1 MSAPILS
8 VRDLATSFFSQRGQ
22 VQAVR
27 GVCFV
32 VYPGEILGIVGESG
46 SGKSITCM
54 SVLRLLKASGRIMGG
69 QALFDGQ
76 DLLALDEADLRDLR
90 GNKIGMIFQDPMT
103 SLNPTLSVGEQVIET
118 ILRHRKASRAEAR
131 ARAIELFELVR
142 IPSAAARL
150 ASYPHEF
157 SGGMRQR
164 VMIAIA
170 LACDPKLLIADEP
183 TTALD
188 VTIQR
193 QILGLLRDLQ
203 QRLGMAVIL
212 ITHDLG
218 VIAEVTDRIVVMYG
232 GLVMET
238 GPVRDL
244 FATPRHPYTQGLL
257 ASVPDLRDDTHQRLT
272 PIPGSPPDMAHPP
285 TGCPFTPRCPH
296 AMAQCQTALPPLF
309 GDTQSARCWLHHPDA
324 PLLPLSGGGWEGVSP
339 APKTGVAPQGHPND

>member
-1 MSAPILS
+1 MENEPILS
-8 VRDLATSFFSQRGQ
+8 VRDLATSFFTRRGE

-27 GVCFV
+27 GVSFEV
-32 VYPGEILGIVGESG
+32 RPGEMLGLVGESG

-54 SVLRLLKASGRIMGG
+54 SVLRLLKAGG
-69 QALFDGQ
+69 KIKAGSAHFEGN
-76 DLLALDEADLRDLR
+76 DLLALDEETLANLR
-90 GNKIGMIFQDPMT
+90 GNRIGVIFQDPMT
-103 SLNPTLSVGEQVIET
+103 SLNPTLTVGEQVIET
-118 ILRHRKASRAEAR
+118 ILRHRQVSRDAAR

-150 ASYPHEF
+150 KSYPHEF

-193 QILGLLRDLQ
+193 QILALLKDLQ
-203 QRLGMAVIL
+203 QRLGMSVIL

-218 VIAEVTDRIVVMYG
+218 VIAEVTDRVLVLYG

-238 GPVRDL
+238 APVREL
-244 FATPRHPYTQGLL
+244 FARPAHPYTVGLL
-257 ASVPDLRDDTHQRLT
+257 DAVPDLRDDTHRRLT
-272 PIPGSPPDMAHPP
+272 PIPGSPPDMLKPP
-285 TGCPFTPRCPH
+285 PGCPFAPRCPH
-296 AMAQCQTALPPLF
+296 AMRKCVDERPPLF
-309 GDTQSARCWLHHPDA
+309 GTLHQARCWLHHA
-324 PLLPLSGGGWEGVSP
+324 E
-339 APKTGVAPQGHPND
+339 APKVDGIHEVAA

>member
-1 MSAPILS
+1 MTQTVLS
-8 VRDLATSFFSQRGQ
+8 VRDLATSFFTRRGE

-27 GVCFV
+27 GVSFDV
-32 VYPGEILGIVGESG
+32 RPGEILGLVGESG

-54 SVLRLLKASGRIMGG
+54 SVLRLLKAGGRIKSGSANFEG
-69 QALFDGQ
+69 T
-76 DLLALDEADLRDLR
+76 DLLSLDENALSDLR
-90 GNKIGMIFQDPMT
+90 GNRIGVIFQDPMT
-103 SLNPTLSVGEQVIET
+103 SLNPTLTVGEQVMEA
-118 ILRHRKASRAEAR
+118 ILRHRPISRAQAR
-131 ARAIELFELVR
+131 ARAVELFELVR

-150 ASYPHEF
+150 KSYPHEF

-193 QILGLLRDLQ
+193 QILALLKDLQ

-218 VIAEVTDRIVVMYG
+218 VIAEVTDRVLVLYG

-238 GPVRDL
+238 APVREL
-244 FATPRHPYTQGLL
+244 FAAPGHPYTVGLL
-257 ASVPDLRDDTHQRLT
+257 GAVPDLRDDTHRRLT
-272 PIPGSPPDMAHPP
+272 PIPGSPPNMLAPP
-285 TGCPFTPRCPH
+285 PGCPFAPRCPH
-296 AMAQCQTALPPLF
+296 AMTRCLAELPPLF
-309 GDTQSARCWLHHPDA
+309 GEGHQSRCWLQHPDA
-324 PLLPLSGGGWEGVSP
+324 PKVDAVHE
-339 APKTGVAPQGHPND
+339 VAA

>member
-1 MSAPILS
+1 MTAATMGTPILS
-8 VRDLATSFFSQRGQ
+8 VRDLATSFFSQRGE

-27 GVCFV
+27 GVSFDV
-32 VYPGEILGIVGESG
+32 HPGEILGIVGESG

-54 SVLRLLKASGRIMGG
+54 SVLRLLKATGRIKSGS
-69 QALFDGQ
+69 ALFDGQ
-76 DLLALDEADLRDLR
+76 DLLALDEADLRDIR

-103 SLNPTLSVGEQVIET
+103 SLNPTLTVGEQVIET
-118 ILRHRKASRAEAR
+118 ILRHRQATRSEAR

-150 ASYPHEF
+150 KSYPHEF

-203 QRLGMAVIL
+203 ARLGMAVIL

-244 FATPRHPYTQGLL
+244 FARPMHPYTRGLL
-257 ASVPDLRDDTHQRLT
+257 ASVPDLRDDSHKRLT

-285 TGCPFTPRCPH
+285 AGCPFTARCPH
-296 AMAQCQTALPPLF
+296 AMRQCAAALPPLF
-309 GDTQSARCWLHHPDA
+309 GDSHAARCWLHHAEA
-324 PLLPLSGGGWEGVSP
+324 PRIAGINE
-339 APKTGVAPQGHPND
+339 VAA

>member
-1 MSAPILS
+1 MTQTVLS
-8 VRDLATSFFSQRGQ
+8 VRDLATSFFTRRGE

-27 GVCFV
+27 GVSFDV
-32 VYPGEILGIVGESG
+32 RPGEILGLVGESG

-54 SVLRLLKASGRIMGG
+54 SVLRLLKTGGRIKSGSANFEG
-69 QALFDGQ
+69 T
-76 DLLALDEADLRDLR
+76 DLLSLDENALSDLR
-90 GNKIGMIFQDPMT
+90 GNRIGVIFQDPMT
-103 SLNPTLSVGEQVIET
+103 SLNPTLTVGEQVMEA
-118 ILRHRKASRAEAR
+118 ILRHRSISRAQAR
-131 ARAIELFELVR
+131 ARAVELFELVR

-150 ASYPHEF
+150 KSYPHEF

-193 QILGLLRDLQ
+193 QILALLKDLQ

-218 VIAEVTDRIVVMYG
+218 VIAEVTDRVLVLYG

-238 GPVRDL
+238 APVREL
-244 FATPRHPYTQGLL
+244 FAAPGHPYTVGLL
-257 ASVPDLRDDTHQRLT
+257 GAVPDLRDDTHRRLT
-272 PIPGSPPDMAHPP
+272 PIPGSPPNMLAPP
-285 TGCPFTPRCPH
+285 PGCPFAPRCPH
-296 AMAQCQTALPPLF
+296 AMTRCLAELPPLF
-309 GDTQSARCWLHHPDA
+309 GEGHQSRCWLQHPDA
-324 PLLPLSGGGWEGVSP
+324 PKVDAVHE
-339 APKTGVAPQGHPND
+339 VAA

>member
-1 MSAPILS
+1 MNQPILS
-8 VRDLATSFFSQRGQ
+8 VRDLSTSFFTGRGE

-27 GVCFV
+27 GVSFDV
-32 VYPGEILGIVGESG
+32 HPGEILGIVGESG

-54 SVLRLLKASGRIMGG
+54 SILRLLKAGGRIKSGSAHFLG
-69 QALFDGQ
+69 
-76 DLLALDEADLRDLR
+76 RDLMALSEAELSAIR
-90 GNKIGMIFQDPMT
+90 GNRIGMIFQDPMT
-103 SLNPTLSVGEQVIET
+103 SLNPILTVGEQVIET
-118 ILRHRKASRAEAR
+118 ILRHRRGSRAQAR

-142 IPSAAARL
+142 IPSAAERL
-150 ASYPHEF
+150 KSFPHEF

-164 VMIAIA
+164 VMIAMA

-244 FATPRHPYTQGLL
+244 FARPMHPYTRGLL
-257 ASVPDLRDDTHQRLT
+257 ASVPDLRDDAHRRLT

-285 TGCPFTPRCPH
+285 AGCPFTPRCPH
-296 AMAQCQTALPPLF
+296 AMRQCAAELPPIF
-309 GDTQSARCWLHHPDA
+309 GTGQGARCWLHHPDA
-324 PLLPLSGGGWEGVSP
+324 PKLSGLNE
-339 APKTGVAPQGHPND
+339 VAA

>member
-1 MSAPILS
+1 MTQTVLS
-8 VRDLATSFFSQRGQ
+8 VRDLATSFFTRRGE

-27 GVCFV
+27 GVSFDV
-32 VYPGEILGIVGESG
+32 RPGEILGLVGESG

-54 SVLRLLKASGRIMGG
+54 SVLRLLKAGGRIKSGSANFEG
-69 QALFDGQ
+69 T
-76 DLLALDEADLRDLR
+76 DLLSLDENALSDLR
-90 GNKIGMIFQDPMT
+90 GNRIGVIFQDPMT
-103 SLNPTLSVGEQVIET
+103 SLNPTLTVGEQVMEA
-118 ILRHRKASRAEAR
+118 ILRHRPISRAQAR
-131 ARAIELFELVR
+131 ARAVELFELVR

-150 ASYPHEF
+150 KSYPHEF

-193 QILGLLRDLQ
+193 QILALLKDLQ

-218 VIAEVTDRIVVMYG
+218 VIAEVTDRVLVLYG

-238 GPVRDL
+238 APVREL
-244 FATPRHPYTQGLL
+244 FAAPGHPYTVGLL
-257 ASVPDLRDDTHQRLT
+257 GAVPDLRDDTHRRLT
-272 PIPGSPPDMAHPP
+272 PIPGSPPNMLAPP
-285 TGCPFTPRCPH
+285 PGCPFAPRCPH
-296 AMAQCQTALPPLF
+296 AMTRCLAELPPLF
-309 GDTQSARCWLHHPDA
+309 GEGHQSRCWLQHP
-324 PLLPLSGGGWEGVSP
+324 G
-339 APKTGVAPQGHPND
+339 APKVDAVHEVAA

>member
-1 MSAPILS
+1 MSVPQTGEPVLS
-8 VRDLATSFFSQRGQ
+8 VRDLKTSFFSQRGE

-27 GVCFV
+27 GVSFD

-54 SVLRLLKASGRIMGG
+54 SVLRLLKASGRVIGG
-69 QALFDGQ
+69 AVDFDGK
-76 DLLALDEADLRDLR
+76 DLMQLDEADLRDIR
-90 GNKIGMIFQDPMT
+90 GNRIGMIFQDPMT

-118 ILRHRKASRAEAR
+118 ILRHRQASRAEAR

-142 IPSAAARL
+142 IPSAAERL
-150 ASYPHEF
+150 KSYPHEF

-238 GPVRDL
+238 GPVRPI

-257 ASVPDLRDDTHQRLT
+257 ASVPDLRDDSHQRLT
-272 PIPGSPPDMAHPP
+272 PIPGAPPDMAHPP
-285 TGCPFTPRCPH
+285 AGCPFTARCPH
-296 AMAQCQTALPPLF
+296 AMAQCQAELPPLF
-309 GDTQSARCWLHHPDA
+309 GEAQAARCWLHHPNA
-324 PLLPLSGGGWEGVSP
+324 PCVPGVNE
-339 APKTGVAPQGHPND
+339 VAA

>member
-1 MSAPILS
+1 MTQAVLS
-8 VRDLATSFFSQRGQ
+8 VRDLATSFFTRRGE

-27 GVCFV
+27 GVSFDV
-32 VYPGEILGIVGESG
+32 RPGEILGLVGESG

-54 SVLRLLKASGRIMGG
+54 SVLRLLKAGGRIKSGSANFEG
-69 QALFDGQ
+69 T
-76 DLLALDEADLRDLR
+76 DLLSLDENALSDLR
-90 GNKIGMIFQDPMT
+90 GNRIGVIFQDPMT
-103 SLNPTLSVGEQVIET
+103 SLNPTLTVGEQVMEA
-118 ILRHRKASRAEAR
+118 ILRHRPISRAQAR
-131 ARAIELFELVR
+131 ARAVELFELVR

-150 ASYPHEF
+150 KSYPHEF

-193 QILGLLRDLQ
+193 QILALLKDLQ

-218 VIAEVTDRIVVMYG
+218 VIAEVTDRVLVLYG

-238 GPVRDL
+238 APVREL
-244 FATPRHPYTQGLL
+244 FAAPGHPYTVGLL
-257 ASVPDLRDDTHQRLT
+257 GAVPDLRDDTHRRLT
-272 PIPGSPPDMAHPP
+272 PIPGSPPNMLAPP
-285 TGCPFTPRCPH
+285 PGCPFAPRCPY
-296 AMAQCQTALPPLF
+296 AMTRCLAELPPLF
-309 GDTQSARCWLHHPDA
+309 GEGHQSRCWLQHPDA
-324 PLLPLSGGGWEGVSP
+324 PKVDAVHE
-339 APKTGVAPQGHPND
+339 VAA

>member
-1 MSAPILS
+1 MSEPILS
-8 VRDLATSFFSQRGQ
+8 VRDLSTSFFTQRGE

-27 GVCFV
+27 GVSFDV
-32 VYPGEILGIVGESG
+32 HPGEILGIVGESG

-54 SVLRLLKASGRIMGG
+54 SVLRLLKPGGRIKSGS
-69 QALFDGQ
+69 AVFLGQ
-76 DLLALDEADLRDLR
+76 DLMTLSEADLGDVR
-90 GNKIGMIFQDPMT
+90 GNQIGMIFQDPMT

-142 IPSAAARL
+142 IPSAATRL
-150 ASYPHEF
+150 KSFPHEF

-164 VMIAIA
+164 VMIAMA

-193 QILGLLRDLQ
+193 QILGLLKDLQ
-203 QRLGMAVIL
+203 ARLGMAVIL

-244 FATPRHPYTQGLL
+244 FAAPKHPYTWGLL
-257 ASVPDLRDDTHQRLT
+257 ASVPDLRDDTHRRLT

-285 TGCPFTPRCPH
+285 SGCPFTPRCPH
-296 AMAQCQTALPPLF
+296 AMRQCAAALPPIF
-309 GDTQSARCWLHHPDA
+309 GTGQGARCWLHHPEA
-324 PLLPLSGGGWEGVSP
+324 PPSPLLPSWEKVPEGRMRGPSS
-339 APKTGVAPQGHPND
+339 

>member
-1 MSAPILS
+1 MTEPILS
-8 VRDLATSFFSQRGQ
+8 VRDLKTSFFTQRGE

-27 GVCFV
+27 GVSFD

-54 SVLRLLKASGRIMGG
+54 SILRLLKPAGRIKSGS
-69 QALFDGQ
+69 AIFDGQ
-76 DLLALDEADLRDLR
+76 DLMTLSEADLSDVR
-90 GNKIGMIFQDPMT
+90 GNRIGMIFQDPMT

-118 ILRHRKASRAEAR
+118 ILRHRKATRAEAR
-131 ARAIELFELVR
+131 ARAVELFELVR
-142 IPSAAARL
+142 IPSAAERL
-150 ASYPHEF
+150 KSYPHEF

-244 FATPRHPYTQGLL
+244 FATPKHPYTRGLL
-257 ASVPDLRDDTHQRLT
+257 ASVPDLRDDTHRRLT

-285 TGCPFTPRCPH
+285 SGCPFTPRCPH
-296 AMAQCQTALPPLF
+296 AMRICATDLPPIF
-309 GDTQSARCWLHHPDA
+309 GIGQGARCWLHHPEA
-324 PLLPLSGGGWEGVSP
+324 PPSLLPSREKVPEGRMRGPSP
-339 APKTGVAPQGHPND
+339 